1 MSPNE
6 KNILNERE
14 PQQWLQ
20 FLCISKKFIYI
31 YVCVCVCVCILMIN
45 AELTLILL
53 NKSASLIQEKMML
66 QSNFIARPLEEE
78 ALSLDKN
85 NTLLKSDKGGKK

>member
-1 MSPNE
+1 MNPNE

-31 YVCVCVCVCILMIN
+31 YMCVCVCILMIN

-66 QSNFIARPLEEE
+66 QSNFISRPLEEE

>member
-1 MSPNE
+1 
-6 KNILNERE
+6 
-14 PQQWLQ
+14 
-20 FLCISKKFIYI
+20 
-31 YVCVCVCVCILMIN
+31 MIN

-66 QSNFIARPLEEE
+66 QPNFISRPLEEE